1 MHNPKVISFFA
12 GGKIAMLSFLLLMVS
27 TLSAADIYLTGGD
40 AGQQNSFENG
50 THFDGNP
57 PSPGNTYIV
66 NLGFTTNL
74 RTREVP
80 AATLTP
86 TNVVFGGDRLV
97 LGDDSAA
104 GKILSKSINYW
115 TNSAHFVFHDGLIQP
130 AQGGSATTE
139 TVGLGTTGT
148 FGGDALVES
157 PATKPFRFAGS
168 YSRGV
173 RLALA
178 LSGAESTGLM
188 VCRNFTSSDDTEK
201 KAGHF
206 SVFLD
211 GDNAQYFG
219 RWTVDGYGVTDD
231 YGTGVAPNDPKW
243 RVKLVLAD
251 ETKLGGNPTERQDDG
266 LKLRHA
272 GTVELAASAT
282 DRTLDF
288 GNRTVMLVQGG
299 GRFEHS
305 GAGTVTL
312 KGVFSGTDDLTLQ
325 TTGPVVFAGEWAGSG
340 NLVVSNQVIHVSPE
354 AQFTGTGKIV
364 TQGTGSI
371 VYDIDGLLELTEWP
385 AGLEGPMPIARSDIF
400 TDPTNGPN
408 RIAVV
413 TIPTY
418 AKVVTPA
425 DFVTVNA
432 GGLGGDAT
440 LAQITFE
447 VETNG
452 DGLQTV
458 YMKRPSYI
466 WMTMA
471 YDAAEGNT
479 PQYMSDTVNQNP
491 KREATTAW
499 SDGRAVHEGGDYL
512 VYAAHAVRM
521 ADRQIETFAGNSLT
535 LVGTAS
541 QRAELALKGK
551 TNEVS
556 KIFAGNYSDISFK
569 NHAGN
574 TRQVL
579 TGSLYATGKRIGSDD
594 GVRIRGSSGANGDLR
609 YPDNGVRVSEVASDI
624 AGDADLR
631 ISSYDAHV
639 VHIVL
644 SGDNSAFTGTI
655 RVYPYNDNNTTTL
668 VLSDSNSLGGNP
680 ESFKEMGL
688 ALINGCRLFAG
699 VDISVDQPNRGLYIQ
714 KKASFDVAEG
724 ASLTLGLPATYYRGT
739 TSAGET
745 MVVKE
750 GAGTLVMAGATK
762 GGAPDTRYFITAGV
776 FEQKDL
782 LAFERIKTLAF
793 YPGTTM
799 VVPYQTKSENGL
811 LLKGNPT
818 NTERP
823 LVLANGADTLNV
835 RIDIPEGT
843 ELERHFKVPIATVPK
858 TAADS
863 TMSVSGEASPV
874 AITSASQI
882 TVASPAKS
890 YITKVVAKEVLID
903 NVAYTRFV
911 ADCRIPG
918 FVLVVR

>member
-12 GGKIAMLSFLLLMVS
+12 GAKIAMLSFLLLTVS

-40 AGQQNSFENG
+40 AGEPNSFENG

-57 PSPGNTYIV
+57 PSAGNTYIV
-66 NLGFTTNL
+66 NKGFYTNL

-80 AATLTP
+80 AGTLTP
-86 TNVVFGGDRLV
+86 TNVVFGGDKLV

-130 AQGGSATTE
+130 AQGGSGTTE
-139 TVGLGTTGT
+139 AVGLGTTGT

-157 PATKPFRFAGS
+157 PAAKPFRFAGS

-188 VCRNFTSSDDTEK
+188 VCRNFTSGDTEK

-211 GDNAQYFG
+211 GDNSQYLG
-219 RWTVDGYGVTDD
+219 RWTVDGFGVTDD

-251 ETKLGGNPTERQDDG
+251 ETKLGGNPTERQSDG

-364 TQGTGSI
+364 TQGTGRI

-385 AGLEGPMPIARSDIF
+385 AELEGPMPIARSDIF

-413 TIPTY
+413 TIPTS

-425 DFVTVNA
+425 DFVAVNA

-447 VETNG
+447 VETN
-452 DGLQTV
+452 DDEIQIV

-471 YDAAEGNT
+471 WESSESSN
-479 PQYMSDTVNQNP
+479 PQYMSDTVSQSP
-491 KREATTAW
+491 SKAASTAW

-521 ADRQIETFAGNSLT
+521 ADRQIETFKGNSLT
-535 LVGTAS
+535 LVGMAS

-569 NHAGN
+569 NYSGN

-579 TGSLYATGKRIGSDD
+579 TGYIYASGKNIGNEN
-594 GVRIRGSSGANGDLR
+594 GVRIRGSSTATGDLP
-609 YPDNGVRVSEVASDI
+609 YPDSSVRVSEIASSISGDGDI
-624 AGDADLR
+624 RL
-631 ISSYDAHV
+631 SPYDAHAIHV
-639 VHIVL
+639 VL
-644 SGDNSAFTGTI
+644 SGDNSSFTGSFS
-655 RVYPYNDNNTTTL
+655 VFPYGANTTTL
-668 VLSDSNSLGGNP
+668 VVSDGKNLGGNP
-680 ESFKEMGL
+680 AAFNANGL
-688 ALINGCRLFAG
+688 RIIDGARLYAAG
-699 VDISVDQPNRGLYIQ
+699 DVTLDQVNRGLYLQ
-714 KKASFDVAEG
+714 KRACFDVPETS
-724 ASLTLGLPATYYRGT
+724 SLSLEMPVTYYRGT
-739 TSAGET
+739 TEPGET
-745 MVVKE
+745 TVVKT
-750 GAGTLVMAGATK
+750 GAGQLKMSGDTL
-762 GGAPDTRYFITAGV
+762 GGAPDTRYLITAGV
-776 FEQKDL
+776 FEQENAT
-782 LAFERIKTLAF
+782 AFERLKTLAF
-793 YPGTTM
+793 YPGTTLL
-799 VVPYQTKSENGL
+799 VPYQTENANGL
-811 LLKGNPT
+811 LMKGIPT
-818 NTERP
+818 NTEYP
-823 LVLANGADTLNV
+823 LVLANGAEKLNV
-835 RIDIPEGT
+835 RIDVPEGT
-843 ELERHFKVPIATVPK
+843 ELLRHFTVPIATVPK

-863 TMSVSGEASPV
+863 TMSVAGEAAPV
-874 AITSASQI
+874 AVTSAAQI
-882 TVASPAKS
+882 VVASPAKS
-890 YITKVVAKEVLID
+890 YLTTVVAEDVQID

-911 ADCRIPG
+911 ADCRLPG
-918 FVLVVR
+918 FMLIIR

>member
-1 MHNPKVISFFA
+1 MHNLKNAKFSVG
-12 GGKIAMLSFLLLMVS
+12 GGKIAMLSFLLLTVS

-40 AGQQNSFENG
+40 AGGQNSFENG

-74 RTREVP
+74 RTRETSSNQP
-80 AATLTP
+80 GEIP
-86 TNVVFGGDRLV
+86 FGGDKLV
-97 LGDDSAA
+97 LGDGNGP
-104 GKILSKSINYW
+104 GKILTKTIYHA
-115 TNSAHFVFHDGLIQP
+115 TNSAHFVFYDGLIQP
-130 AQGGSATTE
+130 AQGGGATTAS
-139 TVGLGTTGT
+139 VGTSTTAIL
-148 FGGDALVES
+148 GGDALVES
-157 PATKPFRFAGS
+157 PAAKPFRFAGS

-188 VCRNFTSSDDTEK
+188 VCRNFTSTDAEK

-211 GDNAQYFG
+211 GDNSQYFG
-219 RWTVDGYGVTDD
+219 RWTVDGYGVTDN
-231 YGTGVAPNDPKW
+231 YGTGVAPDDPKW
-243 RVKLVLAD
+243 CVKLVLAD

-266 LKLRHA
+266 LKLRHS

-288 GNRTVMLVQGG
+288 GNRTVLLVQGG

-305 GAGTVTL
+305 GAGKVTL
-312 KGVFSGTDDLTLQ
+312 KGVFSGDDNLTLE

-354 AQFTGTGKIV
+354 ARFTGTGKIV
-364 TQGTGSI
+364 ARGTGSI
-371 VYDIDGLLELTEWP
+371 VYDLDGLVNLTEWP
-385 AGLEGPMPIARSDIF
+385 SGIEGPLPISRPDLF

-408 RIAVV
+408 RVAVV
-413 TIPTY
+413 TIPTS

-425 DFVTVNA
+425 DFATVND

-440 LAQITFE
+440 LAQISFD
-447 VETNG
+447 VETDG
-452 DGLQTV
+452 EGLQTV

-471 YDAAEGNT
+471 WEEAEASH
-479 PQYMSDTVNQNP
+479 PQYMSDTVSQNP
-491 KREATTAW
+491 NKAASAAW
-499 SDGRAVHEGGDYL
+499 SDELAVHEGGDYL

-521 ADRQIETFAGNSLT
+521 ADRQIETYKGNSLT
-535 LVGTAS
+535 LVGTSS

-551 TNEVS
+551 TNEVA

-569 NHAGN
+569 AYSGT

-579 TGSLYATGKRIGSDD
+579 TGDIYATGKSISGGMGFRIA
-594 GVRIRGSSGANGDLR
+594 GSSNANGDVA
-609 YPDNGVRVSEVASDI
+609 YPNSDVRVVEVASNI
-624 AGDADLR
+624 SGDSDLR
-631 ISSYDAHV
+631 LSPYDEKVMHV
-639 VHIVL
+639 VL
-644 SGDNSAFTGTI
+644 SGDNRGHVGSLSVI
-655 RVYPYNDNNTTTL
+655 PYSGATTTL
-668 VLSDSNSLGGNP
+668 VITNECNIGGNP
-680 ESFKEMGL
+680 STFNASGL
-688 ALINGCRLFAG
+688 RIIDGAHLYVANDVTLE
-699 VDISVDQPNRGLYIQ
+699 QPNRGLYLQ
-714 KKASFDVAEG
+714 RVANFDVDGEA
-724 ASLTLGLPATYYRGT
+724 TLDIAMSVTYSKGSYSSGQVVKNGTGTLKMSGT
-739 TSAGET
+739 T
-745 MVVKE
+745 
-750 GAGTLVMAGATK
+750 L
-762 GGAPDTRYFITAGV
+762 GGAPDMRYYIRGGA
-776 FEQKDL
+776 FEQENL
-782 LAFERIKTLAF
+782 SAFEKLKTLAF

-799 VVPYQTKSENGL
+799 VVPYQTESENGL
-811 LLKGNPT
+811 LLKGIPT

-823 LVLANGADTLNV
+823 LVLANGAETLNV

-843 ELERHFKVPIATVPK
+843 ELKRHFKVPIATVPK

-874 AITSASQI
+874 AVTSASQI

-890 YITKVVAKEVLID
+890 YITKVVAEEVLID

>member
-1 MHNPKVISFFA
+1 MKTINMKHLVSMGRMPILAFCV
-12 GGKIAMLSFLLLMVS
+12 GTMLVAKADNVY
-27 TLSAADIYLTGGD
+27 LSATDEGS
-40 AGQQNSFENG
+40 QNSFEFG
-50 THFDGNP
+50 THFGGNP
-57 PSPGNTYIV
+57 PSAGNTYIV
-66 NLGFTTNL
+66 NKGFYTNL
-74 RTREVP
+74 RTREVS
-80 AATLTP
+80 TGTMTP
-86 TNVVFGGDRLV
+86 TNVVFGGDKLV

-130 AQGGSATTE
+130 AQGGSASTE

-157 PATKPFRFAGS
+157 PAAKPFRFAGS

-188 VCRNFTSSDDTEK
+188 VCRNFTSGDTEK

-211 GDNAQYFG
+211 GDNSQYFG

-251 ETKLGGNPTERQDDG
+251 ETKLGGNPTERQSDG

-305 GAGTVTL
+305 GAGRVTL

-364 TQGTGSI
+364 TQGKGSI
-371 VYDIDGLLELTEWP
+371 AYDIDGLLELTEWP
-385 AGLEGPMPIARSDIF
+385 AELEGPMPIARSDIF

-413 TIPTY
+413 TIPKY

-447 VETNG
+447 VETN
-452 DGLQTV
+452 DDEIQIV

-471 YDAAEGNT
+471 YDAKEGLT
-479 PQYMSDTVNQNP
+479 PQYMSDTVYQDP
-491 KREATTAW
+491 KRVATTAW
-499 SDGRAVHEGGDYL
+499 SDGQAVHEGGDYL

-535 LVGTAS
+535 LVGTSS

-569 NHAGN
+569 NHAGT

-579 TGSLYATGKRIGSDD
+579 TGDIYATGKSIGGGMGFRIA
-594 GVRIRGSSGANGDLR
+594 GSSVIKGDVAYPNSEVRVVEVNSDISGDSDLR
-609 YPDNGVRVSEVASDI
+609 LSP
-624 AGDADLR
+624 
-631 ISSYDAHV
+631 YDEQV
-639 VHIVL
+639 MHIVL
-644 SGDNSAFTGTI
+644 SGDNRGHVGSVSVI
-655 RVYPYNDNNTTTL
+655 PYGDNTTTL
-668 VLSDSNSLGGNP
+668 VITNECNVGGNP
-680 ESFKEMGL
+680 LAFNASGL
-688 ALINGCRLFAG
+688 RIIDGAHLYVSNDVKLE
-699 VDISVDQPNRGLYIQ
+699 QPNRGLYLQ
-714 KKASFDVAEG
+714 KVSSFDVDGDA
-724 ASLTLGLPATYYRGT
+724 TLEIALSVTYSKGT
-739 TSAGET
+739 YSTGQ
-745 MVVKE
+745 VVKN
-750 GAGTLVMAGATK
+750 GTGTLVMSGSTL
-762 GGAPDTRYFITAGV
+762 GGAPDMRYYIRSGV
-776 FEQKDL
+776 FEQKNL
-782 LAFERIKTLAF
+782 AAFEKLKTLAF
-793 YPGTTM
+793 CPGTTM
-799 VVPYQTKSENGL
+799 VVPYQVENENGL
-811 LLKGNPT
+811 LLKGIPT
-818 NTERP
+818 NTEYP

-835 RIDIPEGT
+835 RLDIPAGT
-843 ELERHFKVPIATVPK
+843 ELKRHFTVPIATVPK

-863 TMSVSGEASPV
+863 TMSVSGEAAPV
-874 AITSASQI
+874 AVTSAAQI
-882 TVASPAKS
+882 AVASPGKS
-890 YITKVVAKEVLID
+890 YVTKVIAEDVQID

-911 ADCRIPG
+911 ADCHLPG
-918 FVLVVR
+918 FMLILR

>member
-1 MHNPKVISFFA
+1 MHYAKTISFLA

-40 AGQQNSFENG
+40 TGGQNSFENG
-50 THFDGNP
+50 TNFDGNP
-57 PSPGNTYIV
+57 PSAGNTYIV
-66 NLGFTTNL
+66 NKGFYTNL
-74 RTREVP
+74 RTCEVP
-80 AATLTP
+80 AATLTR
-86 TNVVFGGDRLV
+86 TNVVFGGDKLV

-130 AQGGSATTE
+130 AQGGSSTQDSVTTAS
-139 TVGLGTTGT
+139 TGT

-157 PATKPFRFAGS
+157 PAAKPFRFAGS

-188 VCRNFTSSDDTEK
+188 VCRNFTSTDDTEK

-211 GDNAQYFG
+211 GDNSQYLG

-272 GTVELAASAT
+272 GTVELAAAAA

-305 GAGTVTL
+305 GSGKVTL

-354 AQFTGTGKIV
+354 ARFTGTGKIV
-364 TQGTGSI
+364 AQGTGSI

-385 AGLEGPMPIARSDIF
+385 AGLEGPLPIARSDLF

-408 RIAVV
+408 RVAVV
-413 TIPTY
+413 TIPAS

-425 DFVTVNA
+425 DFATVND

-440 LAQITFE
+440 LAQISFE
-447 VETNG
+447 VETDG
-452 DGLQTV
+452 EGLQTV

-471 YDAAEGNT
+471 WESAEASH
-479 PQYMSDTVNQNP
+479 PQYMSDTVSQNP
-491 KREATTAW
+491 NKAASTAW
-499 SDGRAVHEGGDYL
+499 SDELAVHEGGDYL

-521 ADRQIETFAGNSLT
+521 ADRQIETFKGNSLT
-535 LVGTAS
+535 LVGTSS

-569 NHAGN
+569 AYSGT

-579 TGSLYATGKRIGSDD
+579 TGDIYATGKSIGGGMGFRIA
-594 GVRIRGSSGANGDLR
+594 GSSGKQGDVAYPNSEVRVVEVNSDISGDSDLR
-609 YPDNGVRVSEVASDI
+609 LSP
-624 AGDADLR
+624 
-631 ISSYDAHV
+631 YDQHV
-639 VHIVL
+639 MHIVL
-644 SGDNSAFTGTI
+644 SGDNRGHVGSVSVI
-655 RVYPYNDNNTTTL
+655 PYSDSTTTL
-668 VLSDSNSLGGNP
+668 VITNECNVGGNP
-680 ESFKEMGL
+680 LAFNASGL
-688 ALINGCRLFAG
+688 RIIDGAHLYVANDVKLE
-699 VDISVDQPNRGLYIQ
+699 QPNRGLYLQ
-714 KKASFDVAEG
+714 KVSSFDVDGDA
-724 ASLTLGLPATYYRGT
+724 TLEIALSVTYSKGSYSTGQ
-739 TSAGET
+739 
-745 MVVKE
+745 VVKN
-750 GAGTLVMAGATK
+750 GTGTLVMSGNTL
-762 GGAPDTRYFITAGV
+762 GGAPDMRYYIRSGA
-776 FEQKDL
+776 FEQKNL
-782 LAFERIKTLAF
+782 AAFEKLKTLAL
-793 YPGTTM
+793 YPGTTL
-799 VVPYQTKSENGL
+799 VVPYQTENANGL
-811 LLKGNPT
+811 LLKGIPT
-818 NTERP
+818 NTEHP
-823 LVLANGADTLNV
+823 LVLANGAETLNV
-835 RIDIPEGT
+835 RLDIPEGT
-843 ELERHFKVPIATVPK
+843 ELRRHFTVPIATVPK

-863 TMSVSGEASPV
+863 TMSVSGEAAPV
-874 AITSASQI
+874 AVTSAAQI
-882 TVASPAKS
+882 AVASPGKS
-890 YITKVVAKEVLID
+890 YVTKVIAEDVLID
-903 NVAYTRFV
+903 NVEYTRFV
-911 ADCRIPG
+911 ADAHIPG
-918 FVLVVR
+918 MVVVLR

>member
-1 MHNPKVISFFA
+1 MKTSNMKHLVSMGRMPILAFCV
-12 GGKIAMLSFLLLMVS
+12 GTMLVAKADNVY
-27 TLSAADIYLTGGD
+27 LSATDGGSE
-40 AGQQNSFENG
+40 NSFEFG
-50 THFDGNP
+50 THFGGNP

-66 NLGFTTNL
+66 NNGFTVNL
-74 RTREVP
+74 RTREIP
-80 AATLTP
+80 GNDTTR
-86 TNVVFGGDRLV
+86 TNVVFGGDSLV
-97 LGDDSAA
+97 LGDDNGA
-104 GKILSKSINYW
+104 GKILSKSINNW
-115 TNSAHFVFHDGLIQP
+115 TNSANFVFHDGLIQP
-130 AQGGSATTE
+130 AQGGNDTTE
-139 TVGLGTTGT
+139 SVSASTTGT
-148 FGGDALVES
+148 FGGYALIES
-157 PATKPFRFAGS
+157 PAAKPFRFAGS

-188 VCRNFTSSDDTEK
+188 VCRNFTSGDAEK
-201 KAGHF
+201 EAGHF
-206 SVFLD
+206 STFLD
-211 GDNAQYFG
+211 GDNSQYFG
-219 RWTVDGYGVTDD
+219 RWTVDGYGVTEN

-243 RVKLVLAD
+243 LVKLVLAD
-251 ETKLGGNPTERQDDG
+251 ETKLGGNPTERQSDG

-272 GTVELAASAT
+272 GTIELAASSN
-282 DRTLDF
+282 DRILDF
-288 GNRTVMLVQGG
+288 GNRTVQLVQGG
-299 GRFEHS
+299 GRFEHN
-305 GAGTVTL
+305 GTGKVTL
-312 KGVFSGTDDLTLQ
+312 KGVFSGTDNLTLQ
-325 TTGPVVFAGEWAGSG
+325 TVGTVVFAGEWEGSG
-340 NLVVSNQVIHVSPE
+340 DLVVSNQVLHVSPE
-354 AQFTGTGKIV
+354 AKWTGSGRMV
-364 TQGTGSI
+364 AQGTGSI
-371 VYDIDGLLELTEWP
+371 VYDADGLLELDEWP
-385 AGLEGPMPIARSDIF
+385 TGLEGPLPISRPDLF
-400 TDPTNGPN
+400 TDPTNGPS
-408 RIAVV
+408 RAAVV
-413 TIPTY
+413 TIPTS

-425 DFVTVNA
+425 DFTTVND
-432 GGLGGDAT
+432 GGLGGDTT
-440 LAQITFE
+440 LAQIAFE

-452 DGLQTV
+452 EGLQTV
-458 YMKRPSYI
+458 YMRRPAYL
-466 WMTMA
+466 WMTLP
-471 YDAAEGNT
+471 YDANEYNT
-479 PQYMSDTVNQNP
+479 AQYIQDQNDKP
-491 KREATTAW
+491 GTASTAW
-499 SDGRAVHEGGDYL
+499 SDTQKVHEGGDYL

-521 ADRQIETFAGNSLT
+521 ADLQIATFDGSSLT
-535 LVGTAS
+535 LVGTS
-541 QRAELALKGK
+541 NQRAELALKGK
-551 TNEVS
+551 TNEVA
-556 KIFAGNYSDISFK
+556 KIFAGNYTDISFK
-569 NHAGN
+569 NYSGN

-639 VHIVL
+639 AHIVL

-745 MVVKE
+745 TVVKE
-750 GAGTLVMAGATK
+750 GAGTLVMAGKTK

-799 VVPYQTKSENGL
+799 VVPYQTESENGL

-823 LVLANGADTLNV
+823 LVLANGAETLNV

-843 ELERHFKVPIATVPK
+843 ELRRHFRMPIATVPK

-863 TMSVSGEASPV
+863 TMSVSGEAAPV
-874 AITSASQI
+874 AVTSAAQI
-882 TVASPAKS
+882 SVASPTRS
-890 YITKVVAKEVLID
+890 YITKVVAEEVLID

-911 ADCRIPG
+911 ADCCNPG
-918 FVLVVR
+918 FVLIVR

>member
-1 MHNPKVISFFA
+1 MHNPKVISYFA
-12 GGKIAMLSFLLLMVS
+12 RGKIAMLSFLLLTVS
-27 TLSAADIYLTGGD
+27 TLSAADIYLKGGDTGG
-40 AGQQNSFENG
+40 QNSFENG
-50 THFDGNP
+50 THFDGNR

-74 RTREVP
+74 RTRETSSNQP
-80 AATLTP
+80 GEIP
-86 TNVVFGGDRLV
+86 FGGDKLV
-97 LGDDSAA
+97 LGDGHGP
-104 GKILSKSINYW
+104 GKILTKTIYHA
-115 TNSAHFVFHDGLIQP
+115 TNSAHFVFYDGLIQP
-130 AQGGSATTE
+130 AQGGGATTPS
-139 TVGLGTTGT
+139 VGTSTTAIL
-148 FGGDALVES
+148 GGDALIES
-157 PATKPFRFAGS
+157 PAAKPFRFAGS

-188 VCRNFTSSDDTEK
+188 ACRNFTSQDSEK

-211 GDNAQYFG
+211 GDNSQYFG
-219 RWTVDGYGVTDD
+219 RWTVDGYGVTEN

-243 RVKLVLAD
+243 LVKLVLAD

-272 GTVELAASAT
+272 GTVELAASSN
-282 DRTLDF
+282 DRILDF
-288 GNRTVMLVQGG
+288 GNRTVQLVQGG
-299 GRFEHS
+299 GRFEHN
-305 GAGTVTL
+305 GTGKVTL
-312 KGVFSGTDDLTLQ
+312 KGVFSGTDNLTLQ
-325 TTGPVVFAGEWAGSG
+325 TVGTVVFAGEWEGSG
-340 NLVVSNQVIHVSPE
+340 DLVVSNQVLHVSPE
-354 AQFTGTGKIV
+354 AKWTGSGRMV

-371 VYDIDGLLELTEWP
+371 VYDADDLLELDEWP
-385 AGLEGPMPIARSDIF
+385 TGLEGPLPISRPDLF
-400 TDPTNGPN
+400 TDPTNGPS
-408 RIAVV
+408 RAAVV
-413 TIPTY
+413 TIPTS

-425 DFVTVNA
+425 DFTTVND
-432 GGLGGDAT
+432 GGLGGDFA
-440 LAQITFE
+440 LAQISFE

-452 DGLQTV
+452 EGLQTV
-458 YMKRPSYI
+458 YMKRPEYI
-466 WMTMA
+466 WMTMPW
-471 YDAAEGNT
+471 EESESSH
-479 PQYMSDTVNQNP
+479 PQYMADTVSQNP
-491 KREATTAW
+491 THTATTNW
-499 SDGRAVHEGGDYL
+499 SDERAVHEGGDYL

-535 LVGTAS
+535 LVGTS
-541 QRAELALKGK
+541 NQRAELTLKGK
-551 TNEVS
+551 TNEVA
-556 KIFAGNYSDISFK
+556 KIFAGNYTDISFK
-569 NHAGN
+569 NYSSN

-594 GVRIRGSSGANGDLR
+594 GVRIRGSSGASGNLR

-639 VHIVL
+639 AHIVL
-644 SGDNSAFTGTI
+644 SGDNSSFTGTI

-745 MVVKE
+745 TVVKE
-750 GAGTLVMAGATK
+750 GAGTLVMAGKTK

-799 VVPYQTKSENGL
+799 VVPYQTESENGL

-823 LVLANGADTLNV
+823 LVLANGAETLNV

-843 ELERHFKVPIATVPK
+843 ELRRHFRMPIATVPK

-863 TMSVSGEASPV
+863 TMSVSGEAAPV
-874 AITSASQI
+874 AVTSAAQI
-882 TVASPAKS
+882 SVASPTRS
-890 YITKVVAKEVLID
+890 YITKVVAEEVLID

-911 ADCRIPG
+911 ADCCNRG
-918 FVLVVR
+918 FVLTVR

>member
-1 MHNPKVISFFA
+1 MNRTVRTVLALAAGASASF
-12 GGKIAMLSFLLLMVS
+12 
-27 TLSAADIYLTGGD
+27 ADADTIYLRTGDNSGV
-40 AGQQNSFENG
+40 NSFENG
-50 THFDGNP
+50 TNFDGNP

-66 NLGFTTNL
+66 NRGFLVNL
-74 RTREVP
+74 RTRETSSNQP
-80 AATLTP
+80 GEIT
-86 TNVVFGGDRLV
+86 FGGDKLV
-97 LGDDSAA
+97 LGDASGP
-104 GKILSKSINYW
+104 GKMLTKTTYYA
-115 TNSAHFVFHDGLIQP
+115 TNAAHFVFHDGLVQP
-130 AQGGSATTE
+130 AQGGGSTTESVGAATTAI
-139 TVGLGTTGT
+139 L
-148 FGGDALVES
+148 GGDALVES
-157 PATKPFRFAGS
+157 PAAKPFRFAGS

-266 LKLRHA
+266 LKLRHS
-272 GTVELAASAT
+272 GTVELAASAN
-282 DRTLDF
+282 DRILDF
-288 GNRTVMLVQGG
+288 GNRTVQLVQGG
-299 GRFEHS
+299 GRFEHN
-305 GAGTVTL
+305 GTGKVTL
-312 KGVFSGTDDLTLQ
+312 KGVFSGTDNLTLQ
-325 TTGPVVFAGEWAGSG
+325 TVGTVVFAGEWVGSG
-340 NLVVSNQVIHVSPE
+340 NLVVSNQVLHVSPE
-354 AQFTGTGKIV
+354 AKWTGSGRMV
-364 TQGTGSI
+364 AQGTGSI
-371 VYDIDGLLELTEWP
+371 VYDTDGLLELNEWP
-385 AGLEGPMPIARSDIF
+385 AGLEGPLPISRPDLF
-400 TDPTNGPN
+400 TDPTNGPS
-408 RIAVV
+408 RAAVV
-413 TIPTY
+413 TIPTS

-425 DFVTVNA
+425 DFTTVND
-432 GGLGGDAT
+432 GGLGGDFA
-440 LAQITFE
+440 LAQISFE

-452 DGLQTV
+452 EGLQTV
-458 YMKRPSYI
+458 YMKRPEYI
-466 WMTMA
+466 WMTMPW
-471 YDAAEGNT
+471 EESESSH
-479 PQYMSDTVNQNP
+479 PQYLADTVSQNP
-491 KREATTAW
+491 THTATTNW
-499 SDGRAVHEGGDYL
+499 SDERAVHEGGDYL

-521 ADRQIETFAGNSLT
+521 ADRQIETFKGNSLT
-535 LVGTAS
+535 LVGTS
-541 QRAELALKGK
+541 TQRAELALKGK
-551 TNEVS
+551 TNEVA
-556 KIFAGNYSDISFK
+556 KVFAGNYTDISFK
-569 NHAGN
+569 NYSSN

-688 ALINGCRLFAG
+688 SLIDGPRLFAG
-699 VDISVDQPNRGLYIQ
+699 VDISVDQPNRGLYIK

-745 MVVKE
+745 TVVKE

-799 VVPYQTKSENGL
+799 VVPYQTESENGL
-811 LLKGNPT
+811 LLKGIPT

-911 ADCRIPG
+911 ADCHIPG